1 MLGLAVGVD
10 YALFIV
16 SRHRQHL
23 LDGVDGWG
31 SSSRGRRHGP
41 ARRREGG
48 GGSLPPPPRP
58 AGPRARRPRPSD
70 PHGCS
75 GGPWAEFGRRRPAV
89 RFHNALRAPGRTAL
103 GPTVGDFLDERA
115 WTPVAMALR
124 KNAAVTC
131 AGDQGAVGLN
141 YRRPPPRTG
150 HAARAYRTE
159 RPGRTTVAAVSIKG
173 LQCTDYAVIRET
185 RHRRPDGDPAPAGWD
200 GLVPV
205 GPRVALGRISADD
218 PGELV
223 EACAATGPN
232 FDPTPQSPILLHLRA
247 SQRTARPVDLALGR
261 R

>member
-41 ARRREGG
+41 ARRREGCG
-48 GGSLPPPPRP
+48 GAARDAPPAPVRADLGQVTRTGA
-58 AGPRARRPRPSD
+58 AGR
-70 PHGCS
+70 
-75 GGPWAEFGRRRPAV
+75 PWAEFGRRRPAV

-218 PGELV
+218 AGEFV
-223 EACAATGPN
+223 KACTATGPN

>member
-31 SSSRGRRHGP
+31 SFPRTSPWAGSSSRGV
-41 ARRREGG
+41 RRRR
-48 GGSLPPPPRP
+48 SRRP

-75 GGPWAEFGRRRPAV
+75 GAPLAEFGRRRPAV

-131 AGDQGAVGLN
+131 AGGQGAVGLD
-141 YRRPPPRTG
+141 YRRPPTRTG
-150 HAARAYRTE
+150 HAARACRPE
-159 RPGRTTVAAVSIKG
+159 RPGHTTVAAVSIKR

-218 PGELV
+218 AGEFV

-232 FDPTPQSPILLHLRA
+232 FDPTPQSPILLQLRA